1 MSTIGSLDTWYFW
14 AYYAVGLAI
23 MSTAMVV
30 HIHASKMQGIGPRLI
45 AVAGY
50 MGALGAIIGGIQT
63 GAYPILHPDDAI
75 AAIRVLWVTG
85 ITMGIAAS
93 ILYIMGLRS
102 GEQ

>member
-50 MGALGAIIGGIQT
+50 LGALGAFVGGIQT
-63 GAYPILHPDDAI
+63 GAYPLLHVHDGI
-75 AAIRVLWVTG
+75 ALIRFLWSAG
-85 ITMGIAAS
+85 ITVGIVAS
-93 ILYIMGLRS
+93 ILYMMSMRS
-102 GEQ
+102 KEQ